1 MQLVTC
7 CSFKGGAGKTTALMG
22 LCSALAA
29 EGKTI
34 ALFEGDENRPLSK
47 WKENA
52 TRRNAWDPLCE
63 IFITDELPLLEV
75 AYEEAAGRGFDYCL
89 VETHHG
95 SSELNNTVI
104 ASSNLLLIPTMLTPL
119 DADEALATFRYIIE
133 LLIGEN
139 LAIPAAILRQRVP
152 ANRLNSSERL
162 ISEMLSTLPLADTP
176 MHERDAFAA
185 MKDRG
190 MLHLNLRNAA
200 ANSSM
205 RLTLR
210 NLEAAMEDLRSLG
223 KFVSSTVEH

>member
-29 EGKTI
+29 DGKTI
-34 ALFEGDENRPLSK
+34 ALFEADENRPLSK

-52 TRRNAWDPLCE
+52 TRCNTRDPLCE
-63 IFITDELPLLEV
+63 IFITDEVPLLEV

-95 SSELNNTVI
+95 SSELNNTVF
-104 ASSNLLLIPTMLTPL
+104 ASSNLLLIPTTLTPL

-139 LAIPAAILRQRVP
+139 LAIPAAILRQRAGQP
-152 ANRLNSSERL
+152 AKFLGAANIGDVKYSAACRY
-162 ISEMLSTLPLADTP
+162 ADARKGRFR
-176 MHERDAFAA
+176 RDE
-185 MKDRG
+185 G
-190 MLHLNLRNAA
+190 SRNAA
-200 ANSSM
+200 SESP
-205 RLTLR
+205 
-210 NLEAAMEDLRSLG
+210 
-223 KFVSSTVEH
+223 